1 MRRISGVI
9 PEEAS
14 SEIAGV
20 IPEEI
25 LGRFPGNKILEDFLM
40 ESFEEL
46 PIQSII
52 SCRNLCINYRRK
64 PWRKPL
70 ISSLRNFMR
79 ILFLIDF
86 WMNLWRNQC

>member
-25 LGRFPGNKILEDFLM
+25 LDRFPGNKILEDFLM
-40 ESFEEL
+40 ESFEEMADTL
-46 PIQSII
+46 
-52 SCRNLCINYRRK
+52 NY
-64 PWRKPL
+64 
-70 ISSLRNFMR
+70 
-79 ILFLIDF
+79 FL
-86 WMNLWRNQC
+86 